1 MQAILNIGL
10 DNAPIAGESF
20 TNGVRNP
27 EVATRM
33 LTAVQNARHAGF
45 KITAAKLVQ
54 SDTEPTLVLTI
65 TDDDPGLDN
74 RIDMLAT
81 TLKQDCIAVW
91 YPGEQWGQLIG
102 PKAAEWGNFN
112 PAFFFM
118 PDGKR
123 LG

>member
-1 MQAILNIGL
+1 MQVILNIGL
-10 DNAPIAGESF
+10 DHPG
-20 TNGVRNP
+20 G
-27 EVATRM
+27 
-33 LTAVQNARHAGF
+33 RHLPHWV
-45 KITAAKLVQ
+45 TAAARLAWFKVTGAHLVQ
-54 SDTEPTLVLTI
+54 SDSEPTLVLTVE
-65 TDDDPGLDN
+65 DNEPGLDN
-74 RIDMLAT
+74 RIDELAK

-91 YPGEQWGQLIG
+91 YPEESWGMLIG